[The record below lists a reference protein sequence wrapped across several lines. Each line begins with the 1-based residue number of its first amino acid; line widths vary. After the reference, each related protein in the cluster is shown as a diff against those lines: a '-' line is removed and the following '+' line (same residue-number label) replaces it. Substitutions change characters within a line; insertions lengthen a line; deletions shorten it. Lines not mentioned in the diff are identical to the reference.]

1 MTQAERRRH
10 VRLKPIAEL
19 PARVALLSDGPL
31 HEALDVI
38 DISAG
43 GMHLSMPTNRAV
55 DVGGTIKLR
64 ISLGT
69 ETEHVVDVTIRWT
82 SSTSF
87 GAEIIEPAPAAQAS
101 IRRYIGE
108 LLERGLSV

>member
-1 MTQAERRRH
+1 MSHAERRRH

-19 PARVALLSDGPL
+19 PARIVYVSDGPL
-31 HEALDVI
+31 HEALDVV

-43 GMHLSMPTNRAV
+43 GIAMAKPAHAALTVGNPVKLKITLGSEPEHLV
-55 DVGGTIKLR
+55 
-64 ISLGT
+64 
-69 ETEHVVDVTIRWT
+69 EVTVRWV
-82 SSTSF
+82 SSNSF
-87 GAEIIEPAPAAQAS
+87 GAEIVEPAPDAQAS